1 MNLLAV
7 RPAQHAGDLG
17 NVLLVLLLVGFLLA
31 LGLLELVMKVVQLV
45 VDARGLLVP
54 SVHHLRVCVR
64 RITGPVG
71 THGLDLGADPLD
83 LALDAPPGL
92 FDSLLSLAKRTLLRG
107 NLICHGSLSL
117 FSSRL
122 TPSLDDIAEEFHD
135 EPLQSES
142 VLS

>member
-1 MNLLAV
+1 
-7 RPAQHAGDLG
+7 
-17 NVLLVLLLVGFLLA
+17 
-31 LGLLELVMKVVQLV
+31 MKVVQLV

-135 EPLQSES
+135 EPPTIRKCTLMKLSAIPLSHNIS
-142 VLS
+142 VYGQ